1 MAYNTKVS
9 LKVAL
14 PGRVPFSKQ
23 ECFENSI
30 IDFTGK
36 EPVVVDHKP
45 LGEPF
50 GREYFDKKGNLRKGL
65 AIRET
70 AIPGMTDKHSVLK
83 EYFDKKL
90 QKKVA
95 KKVVFFTRK
104 CQPAYQVIRISQE
117 AYDAFIDNDA
127 CPVWYRPEG
136 LTAKQTAARWKLLSG
151 TEKLEINLQRLAEGL
166 GGTLDSYEILP
177 D

>member
-1 MAYNTKVS
+1 MAYNPKVS
-9 LKVAL
+9 LRVAL

-45 LGEPF
+45 LGESF
-50 GREYFDKKGNLRKGL
+50 GKEYFDKKGNLRKGL

-70 AIPGMTDKHSVLK
+70 PIPGMTDKHSIIK
-83 EYFDKKL
+83 EYLDKKL
-90 QKKVA
+90 QKKVT
-95 KKVVFFTRK
+95 KKLVFFTRK
-104 CQPAYQVIRISQE
+104 YQPAYQVIRISQE
-117 AYDAFIDNDA
+117 AYDAFIDSDA

-136 LTAKQTAARWKLLSG
+136 LTAKQTAAHWRLLSD

-166 GGTLDSYEILP
+166 GGTLDNYEILP

>member
-30 IDFTGK
+30 IDFTGN
-36 EPVVVDHKP
+36 EPTIVDTKP

-50 GREYFDKKGNLRKGL
+50 GKEYYDKKGNLRRGL
-65 AIRET
+65 AIKET
-70 AIPGMTDKHSVLK
+70 PKAGMCDKYFVTK

-90 QKKVA
+90 QKKVV
-95 KKVVFFTRK
+95 KKCVFFTRK

-136 LTAKQTAARWKLLSG
+136 LTAKQAIAHWKLLSD
-151 TEKLEINLQRLAEGL
+151 TDKLEINLQRLAEGL